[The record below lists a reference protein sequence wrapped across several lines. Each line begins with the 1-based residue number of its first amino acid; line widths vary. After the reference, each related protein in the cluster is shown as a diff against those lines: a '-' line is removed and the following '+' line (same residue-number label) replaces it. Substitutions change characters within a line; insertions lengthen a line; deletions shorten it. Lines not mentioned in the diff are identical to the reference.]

1 MNINKLKSKIV
12 EAGMTQEKLAVNL
25 GISLQSL
32 NAKLNNRSCLTIE
45 EAKKITDI
53 LNIENPIDI
62 FFNHKVPKMQRN
74 ILKNNVNGKN
84 VTIGLKNNSNEK
96 NVT

>member
-1 MNINKLKSKIV
+1 MNINKLKGKIV

-25 GISLQSL
+25 GISVQSL

-62 FFNHKVPKMQRN
+62 FFNPDFLKMQRN
-74 ILKNNVNGKN
+74 VK
-84 VTIGLKNNSNEK
+84 KNNSNRK
-96 NVT
+96 NITKR